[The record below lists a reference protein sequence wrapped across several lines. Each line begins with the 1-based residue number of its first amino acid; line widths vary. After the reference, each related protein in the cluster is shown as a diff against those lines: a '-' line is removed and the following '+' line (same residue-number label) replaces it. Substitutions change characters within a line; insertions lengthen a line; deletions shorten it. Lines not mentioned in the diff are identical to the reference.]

1 MSTDRSVLDRLEVH
15 NKTARVTHWEGNF
28 RDYLHLVLDNPR
40 LAKLSHARVY
50 DMVRAQGVDIDEDHE
65 TYRFFEEEL
74 FGIDHALAKVVE
86 YLKAAAMGS
95 DVGKR
100 ILMLYGPPSSG
111 KSQLVILL
119 KRGLEAY
126 SKTDEGAVYAVANC
140 PQNENPLHLI
150 PHGLRRDF
158 LDEYGIYIEGE
169 LCPRC
174 TLDLQEVHEND
185 IYRVPVKRIFFS
197 EKDRVGIGTFV
208 PSDPKSQDISELVGS
223 IDLATVGEFGTESHP
238 KAYRFDG
245 ELNIANRGMIE
256 FIEMLKA
263 DERFLYVLL
272 TLTQEKNIKTGR
284 FALIYADEFVI
295 AHTNEAEFKEFLADK
310 KSEALQ
316 DRMIMV
322 QMPYNLKVSAEIKI
336 YEKLLRR
343 ASIGNIHIAPHALKI
358 AAMFGVLSRLE
369 APKMDNLTLVKKM
382 KLYDNQDVEGFKQKD
397 VKEITKQTEREGM
410 DGISPRFIINRVS
423 SSFIRPNTTCV
434 NPIDMLRSIKDG
446 FDTAGAFKRE
456 DREKFDNLIAD
467 VRREYDEIARN
478 DVQRAFF
485 VSFEQEALTLVD
497 NYLDE
502 VEAYLDDK
510 KVIDKV
516 TEEERKADDKLMR
529 SIEEKVKVPESG
541 KDAFR
546 NEVFRKVASA
556 QRKGEKFDYTTH
568 EKLKEAIEK
577 QLFEERRD
585 TIKLTVSTRNPD
597 QDQLRKINEVVDTLV
612 RKEAYCAEC
621 ANELL
626 KYVSSLLAREK

>member
-1 MSTDRSVLDRLEVH
+1 MDDIFKKIDEH
-15 NKTARVTHWEGNF
+15 AQKHRVSHWQGTF
-28 RDYLHLVLDNPR
+28 RDYLPLVLEQPK
-40 LAKLSHARVY
+40 LAQLAHARIY
-50 DMVRAQGVDIDEDHE
+50 DMVRSYGVDVDDQGNE
-65 TYRFFEEEL
+65 RFHFFAREL
-74 FGIDHALAKVVE
+74 FGIDDALAKVVE
-86 YLKAAAMGS
+86 YLKAAALGS

-119 KRGLEAY
+119 KRGLEEYTYTAA
-126 SKTDEGAVYAVANC
+126 GAVYAIADC
-140 PQNENPLHLI
+140 PQHENPLHLI
-150 PHGLRRDF
+150 PQALRQDF
-158 LDEYGIYIEGE
+158 LDTYGLYIEGE
-169 LCPRC
+169 LCPMCALNLRD
-174 TLDLQEVHEND
+174 TYAQD
-185 IYRVPVKRIFFS
+185 IYRVPVTRLFFS
-197 EKDRVGIGTFV
+197 EKDRLGIGTFV

-223 IDLATVGEFGTESHP
+223 LDLATVGEYGAESDP
-238 KAYRFDG
+238 RAYRFDG

-263 DERFLYVLL
+263 DERFLYILL

-284 FALIYADEFVI
+284 FSLIYADEFVI

-322 QMPYNLKVSAEIKI
+322 QMPYNLKVSAEVQI
-336 YEKLLRR
+336 YEKLLKR
-343 ASIGNIHIAPHALKI
+343 ANLGSLHLAPHALEV
-358 AAMFGVLSRLE
+358 AAMFAVLSRLE
-369 APKMDNLTLVKKM
+369 EPKLAGLTLVKKLR
-382 KLYDNQDVEGFKQKD
+382 LYDGQEVEGFRQKD
-397 VKEITKQTEREGM
+397 LKLIKAQTEREGM
-410 DGISPRFIINRVS
+410 DGISPRFVINRIS
-423 SSFIRPNTTCV
+423 SSLIRPHTACI
-434 NPIDMLRSIKDG
+434 NPIDVLRAIKDG
-446 FDTAGAFKRE
+446 FDTHGAFKRE

-478 DVQRAFF
+478 DVQKAFF
-485 VSFEQEALTLVD
+485 VSFEQEALTLLD
-497 NYLDE
+497 NYLDH

-510 KVIDKV
+510 KLLDPV
-516 TEEERKADDKLMR
+516 TEEEREPDEKLMR

-546 NEVFRKVASA
+546 NEVFRKVAMA
-556 QRKGEKFDYTTH
+556 QRRGERFDYTTH

-612 RKEAYCAEC
+612 RKEGYCAEC

>member
-1 MSTDRSVLDRLEVH
+1 MDEIFKKIDEHTQ
-15 NKTARVTHWEGNF
+15 KYRVSRWEGTF
-28 RDYLHLVLDNPR
+28 RDYLPMVLQNPT
-40 LAKLSHARVY
+40 LAQLAHARIY
-50 DMVRAQGVDIDEDHE
+50 DMIRSYGVDLDEQGNE
-65 TYRFFEEEL
+65 RFQFFSREL
-74 FGIDHALAKVVE
+74 FGIDDALAKVVE

-95 DVGKR
+95 EVGKR

-119 KRGLEAY
+119 KRGLEEY
-126 SKTDEGAVYAVANC
+126 THTDAGAVYAIADC
-140 PQNENPLHLI
+140 PQHENPLHLV
-150 PHGLRRDF
+150 PHALRKVF
-158 LDEYGIYIEGE
+158 LDEYGIYVEGE
-169 LCPRC
+169 LCPMCALNLR
-174 TLDLQEVHEND
+174 EKYEND

-197 EKDRVGIGTFV
+197 EKDRISIGTFV

-223 IDLATVGEFGTESHP
+223 IDLATVGEYGSESDP
-238 KAYRFDG
+238 RAYRFDG

-263 DERFLYVLL
+263 DERFLYILL

-284 FALIYADEFVI
+284 FSLIYADEFVI

-322 QMPYNLKVSAEIKI
+322 QMPYNLKASAEVKI

-343 ASIGNIHIAPHALKI
+343 ASIGNIHTAPHSLEV
-358 AAMFGVLSRLE
+358 AAMFAVLSRLE
-369 APKMDNLTLVKKM
+369 EPKMAGLTLVKKM
-382 KLYDNQDVEGFKQKD
+382 RLYDGQEVEGFRQKD
-397 VKEITKQTEREGM
+397 VKLIKAQTEREGM
-410 DGISPRFIINRVS
+410 DGISPRFVINRIS
-423 SSFIRPNTTCV
+423 SSLIRPNTKCI
-434 NPIDMLRSIKDG
+434 NPIDILRALKDG
-446 FDTAGAFKRE
+446 FETHGTFKRE

-467 VRREYDEIARN
+467 VRREYDEIAKN
-478 DVQRAFF
+478 DVQKAFF
-485 VSFEQEALTLVD
+485 VSFEHEALTLLD
-497 NYLDE
+497 NYLDN

-510 KVIDKV
+510 KLADPL
-516 TEEERKADDKLMR
+516 TEEEREPDEKLMR

-546 NEVFRKVASA
+546 NEIFRKVAMA
-556 QRKGEKFDYTTH
+556 QRRGEHFDYTTH

-597 QDQLRKINEVVDTLV
+597 QDQLRKINEVVDTLI
-612 RKEAYCAEC
+612 RKEDYCAEC

>member
-1 MSTDRSVLDRLEVH
+1 MDDIFRKIDEHTRQY
-15 NKTARVTHWEGNF
+15 RVGHWEGTF
-28 RDYLHLVLDNPR
+28 RDYLPIVLDNPK
-40 LAKLSHARVY
+40 LAQLAHARIY
-50 DMVRAQGVDIDEDHE
+50 DMVRSYGVDVDEQGNE
-65 TYRFFEEEL
+65 RYQFFAREL
-74 FGIDHALAKVVE
+74 FGIDDALAKVVE

-95 DVGKR
+95 EVGKR

-119 KRGLEAY
+119 KRGLEEYTHYDDA
-126 SKTDEGAVYAVANC
+126 GVYAIADC
-140 PQNENPLHLI
+140 PQHENPLHLI
-150 PHGLRRDF
+150 PHTLRKD
-158 LDEYGIYIEGE
+158 LVDDYGIFIEGE
-169 LCPRC
+169 LCPMCALNLR
-174 TLDLQEVHEND
+174 DKYDSD
-185 IYRVPVKRIFFS
+185 IYRVPVRRIFFS
-197 EKDRVGIGTFV
+197 EKDRIAIGTFV

-223 IDLATVGEFGTESHP
+223 IDLATVGEYGSESDP
-238 KAYRFDG
+238 RAYRFDG

-263 DERFLYVLL
+263 DERFLYILL

-284 FALIYADEFVI
+284 FSLIYADEFVI

-336 YEKLLRR
+336 YEKLLKR
-343 ASIGNIHIAPHALKI
+343 ASIGAIHIAPHALEV
-358 AAMFGVLSRLE
+358 AAMFAVLSRLE
-369 APKMDNLTLVKKM
+369 EPKMAGLTLIKKM
-382 KLYDNQDVEGFKQKD
+382 RLYDGQEVEGYRQKD
-397 VKEITKQTEREGM
+397 VKLIKAQTEREGM
-410 DGISPRFIINRVS
+410 DGISPRFVINRIS
-423 SSFIRPNTTCV
+423 SSLIRPNTKCI
-434 NPIDMLRSIKDG
+434 NPIDVLRAIKDG
-446 FDTAGAFKRE
+446 FDTHGTFKRE

-478 DVQRAFF
+478 DVQKAFF
-485 VSFEQEALTLVD
+485 VSFEQEALTLLD
-497 NYLDE
+497 NYLDH

-510 KVIDKV
+510 KLIDPL
-516 TEEERKADDKLMR
+516 TEEERDPDEKLMR

-546 NEVFRKVASA
+546 NEVFRKVAMA
-556 QRKGEKFDYTTH
+556 QRRGEHFDYTTH

-612 RKEAYCAEC
+612 RKETYCAEC

>member
-1 MSTDRSVLDRLEVH
+1 MDEIFKKIDEHTQKH
-15 NKTARVTHWEGNF
+15 RVNRWEGTF
-28 RDYLHLVLDNPR
+28 RDYLPMVLENPK
-40 LAKLSHARVY
+40 LAQLAHARIY
-50 DMVRAQGVDIDEDHE
+50 DIVRSYGVDVDEQGNE
-65 TYRFFEEEL
+65 RFHFFSREL
-74 FGIDHALAKVVE
+74 FGIDDALAKVVE

-95 DVGKR
+95 EVGKR

-119 KRGLEAY
+119 KRGLEEY
-126 SKTDEGAVYAVANC
+126 THTDDGAVYAIADC
-140 PQNENPLHLI
+140 PQHENPLHLV
-150 PHGLRRDF
+150 PHALRKDF
-158 LDEYGIYIEGE
+158 LDDYGIYVEGE
-169 LCPRC
+169 LCPMCALNLREKY
-174 TLDLQEVHEND
+174 QND

-197 EKDRVGIGTFV
+197 EKDRIGIGTFV

-223 IDLATVGEFGTESHP
+223 IDLATVGEYGSESDP
-238 KAYRFDG
+238 RAYRFDG

-263 DERFLYVLL
+263 DERFLYILL

-284 FALIYADEFVI
+284 FSLIYADEFVI

-336 YEKLLRR
+336 YEKLLKR
-343 ASIGNIHIAPHALKI
+343 ASIGNIHIAPHSLDV
-358 AAMFGVLSRLE
+358 AAMFAVLSRLE
-369 APKMDNLTLVKKM
+369 EPKMAGLTLVKKM
-382 KLYDNQDVEGFKQKD
+382 RLYDGQEVEGFRQKD
-397 VKEITKQTEREGM
+397 IKLIKAQTEREGM
-410 DGISPRFIINRVS
+410 DGISPRFVINRVS
-423 SSFIRPNTTCV
+423 SSLIRPNTKCI
-434 NPIDMLRSIKDG
+434 NPIDVLRAIKDG
-446 FDTAGAFKRE
+446 FETHGSFKRE

-467 VRREYDEIARN
+467 VRREYDEIAKN
-478 DVQRAFF
+478 DVQKAFF
-485 VSFEQEALTLVD
+485 VSFEQEALTLLD
-497 NYLDE
+497 NYLDN

-510 KVIDKV
+510 KLVDPL
-516 TEEERKADDKLMR
+516 TEEERDPDEKLMR
-529 SIEEKVKVPESG
+529 SIEDKVKVPESG

-546 NEVFRKVASA
+546 NEIFRKVAMA
-556 QRKGEKFDYTTH
+556 QRRGEHFDYTTH

-597 QDQLRKINEVVDTLV
+597 QDQLRKINEVVDTLI
-612 RKEAYCAEC
+612 RKEGYCAEC

>member
-1 MSTDRSVLDRLEVH
+1 MDDIFRKIDEHAKKYQVS
-15 NKTARVTHWEGNF
+15 HWQGTF
-28 RDYLHLVLDNPR
+28 RDYLSLVIKHPK
-40 LAKLSHARVY
+40 LAQLAHARIY
-50 DMVRAQGVDIDEDHE
+50 DMVRSYGVDTDEHGNE
-65 TYRFFEEEL
+65 HFTFFAREL
-74 FGIDHALAKVVE
+74 FGIDEALAKVVE
-86 YLKAAAMGS
+86 YLKAAAVGS

-119 KRGLEAY
+119 KRGLEEY
-126 SKTDEGAVYAVANC
+126 THSDDGAVYAIADC
-140 PQNENPLHLI
+140 PQHENPLHLI
-150 PHGLRRDF
+150 PHALRKDF
-158 LDEYGIYIEGE
+158 LDDYDTYVEGE
-169 LCPRC
+169 LCPMCSLSMREKY
-174 TLDLQEVHEND
+174 DND
-185 IYRVPVKRIFFS
+185 IYRVPVKRIFLS
-197 EKDRVGIGTFV
+197 EKERIGIGTFV

-223 IDLATVGEFGTESHP
+223 IDLATVGEYGSESDP
-238 KAYRFDG
+238 RAYRFDG

-263 DERFLYVLL
+263 DERFLYILL

-284 FALIYADEFVI
+284 FPLIYADEFVI

-322 QMPYNLKVSAEIKI
+322 QMPYNLKVSAEIRI
-336 YEKLLRR
+336 YEKLLRQ
-343 ASIGNIHIAPHALKI
+343 ANIGTLHIAPHALEV
-358 AAMFGVLSRLE
+358 AAMFAVLSRLE
-369 APKMDNLTLVKKM
+369 EPKMAGMTLIKKM
-382 KLYDNQDVEGFKQKD
+382 RLYDGQEVEGFRQKD
-397 VKEITKQTEREGM
+397 VKLVKAQTDREGM
-410 DGISPRFIINRVS
+410 DGISPRFVINRIS
-423 SSFIRPNTTCV
+423 SSLIRPNTKCI
-434 NPIDMLRSIKDG
+434 NPIDVLRAIKDG
-446 FDTAGAFKRE
+446 FDTHGAFKRE

-467 VRREYDEIARN
+467 VRREYDEIAKT
-478 DVQRAFF
+478 DVQKAFF
-485 VSFEQEALTLVD
+485 VSFEREALTLLD
-497 NYLDE
+497 NYLDN

-510 KVIDKV
+510 KIVDPL
-516 TEEERKADDKLMR
+516 TEEEREPDEKLMR

-546 NEVFRKVASA
+546 NEIFRKVAMA
-556 QRKGEKFDYTTH
+556 QRRGERFDYTTH

-597 QDQLRKINEVVDTLV
+597 PDQLRKVNEVVDTLV
-612 RKEAYCAEC
+612 RKETYCAEC